1 MSLSS
6 QGQMESRVRIGDLAL
21 PRSTNRS
28 SIVTEEKVDYL
39 HTESDDAWRD
49 KVVET
54 CGSSFLK
61 ASIFRITRV

>member
-1 MSLSS
+1 
-6 QGQMESRVRIGDLAL
+6 MESRVRIGDSAL

-28 SIVTEEKVDYL
+28 SIVTEEEVDYL
-39 HTESDDAWRD
+39 HTESDDAGID
-49 KVVET
+49 KVVGT